1 MWSKIRWDIRRL
13 GCDVQRSIAV
23 NSSQVYGFWWI
34 WLWIVM
40 DWQGIRSLKDV
51 QVDGNWWI
59 GKWIEFDEW
68 AGIWNLMDGR
78 VFGESNSN
86 LRRFGVSR
94 RREDAKKKQ
103 RSLFRVDYVWL
114 WANMESWLHGPHGII
129 SLRTPLTWSEIVF
142 VGSDQRV
149 RDQLVCNPHDFTCS
163 AFRRDINDW
172 QPHEIVDRH
181 DVINR
186 HPGRRCRFCR

>member
-1 MWSKIRWDIRRL
+1 MGRYMEFD
-13 GCDVQRSIAV
+13 GY
-23 NSSQVYGFWWI
+23 VYR
-34 WLWIVM
+34 V
-40 DWQGIRSLKDV
+40 
-51 QVDGNWWI
+51 WWI
-59 GKWIEFDEW
+59 GKDRYIECE
-68 AGIWNLMDGR
+68 GLERLGLGVCNLMDGR

-103 RSLFRVDYVWL
+103 RSLFRVDDVWL
-114 WANMESWLHGPHGII
+114 WANKESWLRPHGII

-163 AFRRDINDW
+163 AFRRDIIDW

-181 DVINR
+181 GVINR